1 MVNAAAA
8 KQSLS
13 LRKLSALSG
22 ISASSISRIISGK
35 QAANMHH
42 LQQFSKYLDVP
53 MEQLLRAVGVE
64 VGSNISPNSEFII
77 KIIQDILQSYGIELD
92 DVIVDMQ
99 KELKKYEQYAK
110 TEAGKELIHS
120 GFHSK
125 IKELNGE
132 GIIIEQ
138 LKRLYELFCSADI
151 DPCIHPII
159 GSALLYLI
167 LTPDVIPD
175 YVFPIGYLDDAIAVS
190 LTVSRLLNEFHITL

>member
-1 MVNAAAA
+1 
-8 KQSLS
+8 
-13 LRKLSALSG
+13 
-22 ISASSISRIISGK
+22 
-35 QAANMHH
+35 MHH
-42 LQQFSKYLDVP
+42 LQQFSKYLSIP
-53 MEQLLRAVGVE
+53 IEQLLRAVGVE
-64 VGSNISPNSEFII
+64 VGSNISPNSVFII
-77 KIIQDILQSYGIELD
+77 QIIQDILRSYSIELD
-92 DVIVDMQ
+92 DVFIDMQ

-120 GFHSK
+120 SFYSK

-138 LKRLYELFCSADI
+138 LKRLYELFCSDDI
-151 DPCIHPII
+151 DPGIHPII

-190 LTVSRLLNEFHITL
+190 MTVSRLSSDFNITI